1 MLGGLTA
8 RCFFFFVGLALFRW
22 SRSAELTEWP
32 ELGGRSLVAHG
43 DTPLSPIALKWPG
56 VDPGQHSFS
65 SSSLSFRL
73 FFQQS
78 STRIHFERT
87 AAGTFLFNR
96 CSRGF
101 RYTLHILPLV

>member
-1 MLGGLTA
+1 MLGGLAA

-22 SRSAELTEWP
+22 SRSAEPTEWP

-65 SSSLSFRL
+65 SSSSLPFLSFVL
-73 FFQQS
+73 SAIVNQDPF
-78 STRIHFERT
+78 
-87 AAGTFLFNR
+87 
-96 CSRGF
+96 
-101 RYTLHILPLV
+101 

>member
-1 MLGGLTA
+1 MLEGLAA
-8 RCFFFFVGLALFRW
+8 RCFFFVGLALFRW

-65 SSSLSFRL
+65 SSLPFLSLVLSAIVNQDPF
-73 FFQQS
+73 
-78 STRIHFERT
+78 
-87 AAGTFLFNR
+87 
-96 CSRGF
+96 
-101 RYTLHILPLV
+101 